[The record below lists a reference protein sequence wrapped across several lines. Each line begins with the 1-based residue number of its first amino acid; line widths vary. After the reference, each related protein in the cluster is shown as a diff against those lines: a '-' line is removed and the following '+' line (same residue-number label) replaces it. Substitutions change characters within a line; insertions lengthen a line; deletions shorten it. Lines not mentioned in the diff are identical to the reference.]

1 MNSQEELKFQIP
13 KGKKQTQVEV
23 SIRFGNPKYED
34 CRNFGI
40 CKMSASH
47 LPKFISRQKRQ
58 CANATLILYG
68 DFLKIY
74 FDKSSMNEQ
83 TKSIYFLE
91 KKYFVM
97 EVEKLIPK
105 AISQALSKVELLI
118 PKNDYLI
125 EEELDY
131 YMISVCAVN
140 IDILPHLENR

>member
-1 MNSQEELKFQIP
+1 MNSQQKLKFQIP
-13 KGKKQTQVEV
+13 KRKKQTQVEV

-58 CANATLILYG
+58 CANATLILYRNL
-68 DFLKIY
+68 LKIY

-83 TKSIYFLE
+83 TKSIYFG

-97 EVEKLIPK
+97 EIEKLIPK
-105 AISQALSKVELLI
+105 TISQALHPTELLI

-125 EEELDY
+125 EEEQAY
-131 YMISVCAVN
+131 YMISVCVAN